1 MDHHEKFD
9 IQIDG
14 VDYPVFTKTMTG
26 AQIKAL
32 AHVPPANL
40 LYRVEGNRRVLIPDG
55 ETVQLHDDEKFVTT
69 PPVGGTS

>member
-1 MDHHEKFD
+1 MEDRDKFD

-14 VDYPVFTKTMTG
+14 VDYAVHSKTMTG

-32 AHVPPANL
+32 ANVPAANL
-40 LYRVEGNRRVLIPDG
+40 LYRVEGNRRAPISDG
-55 ETVQLHDDEKFVTT
+55 ETVHLHDDEKFVTA